1 VAIGLGFQRETSGA
15 SRSLYGDGIPGVG
28 VTIEPDSVR
37 FLRSSTI
44 FKRIKGRREGLVLSL
59 QLGDDMWDPS
69 SGKKKGKDGSR
80 WAASAGRFA
89 ARVRQMGCTF
99 PLHLLN
105 LQIKSNKFVRIRI
118 VI

>member
-15 SRSLYGDGIPGVG
+15 SRSLYGDGIRGVG
-28 VTIEPDSVR
+28 VTIEPDSFSR
-37 FLRSSTI
+37 CSSEMTC
-44 FKRIKGRREGLVLSL
+44 GTHHQE
-59 QLGDDMWDPS
+59 
-69 SGKKKGKDGSR
+69 KKKGKDGSR